1 MQPNEQ
7 PLTSTQELQPQP
19 NLPQTNHSK
28 SKSSGKTKVHEIEIP
43 YKPRPLQREVHKSLK
58 RFNVLVC
65 HRRFGKSVLAINEL
79 ILHAVNN
86 PNHKLAYIAPTYR
99 QGKAIAWDYLKQY
112 TKPLM
117 YFGGDKNET
126 ELRIDLWNG
135 SKIQIYGADNNDSLR
150 GLGFHGVIMDEYAI
164 MAPRTWTEIV
174 RPAISDTLGWV
185 IFIGTPMGHN
195 QFWEVYDYALRGHKD
210 WFGKMY
216 RASETN
222 VIPDDELEQAASI
235 MTEEQYNQEFECS
248 FTAAVSGSYYGKLM
262 TKADNENRIGP
273 VPLDSNVG
281 VETWWDLGI
290 GDSTAIWFAQRVG
303 EEIHL
308 IDYYENSG
316 ESLMHY
322 ADVLED
328 KGYAYSRHIAPHDI
342 QARELGTGKSRLE
355 VSQELGIMFEVA
367 PRLEVDHGIESV
379 RNALPYCW
387 FDREK
392 CKLGIDALRQ
402 YRKQWDEKN
411 QVFKNKPL
419 HDWCS
424 HSADAFRYG
433 CVHDPVD
440 VSDWTSPIKIDTKY
454 IV

>member
-1 MQPNEQ
+1 
-7 PLTSTQELQPQP
+7 
-19 NLPQTNHSK
+19 LPQTNHSK
-28 SKSSGKTKVHEIEIP
+28 SKSSGKTKVHEIKIP

-216 RASETN
+216 RASETG

-273 VPLDSNVG
+273 VPVDSNVG

-303 EEIHL
+303 EEVHL

>member
-1 MQPNEQ
+1 
-7 PLTSTQELQPQP
+7 
-19 NLPQTNHSK
+19 LPQTNHSK
-28 SKSSGKTKVHEIEIP
+28 SKSSGKTKVHEIKIP

-216 RASETN
+216 RASETG

-273 VPLDSNVG
+273 VPVDSNVG

-303 EEIHL
+303 EEVHL

-411 QVFKNKPL
+411 QVFKSKPL

>member
-1 MQPNEQ
+1 MQQNEQ

-19 NLPQTNHSK
+19 NLPQTDHSK
-28 SKSSGKTKVHEIEIP
+28 SKSSGKTKVHEIKIP

-210 WFGKMY
+210 WFGKLY
-216 RASETN
+216 RASETG
-222 VIPDDELEQAASI
+222 VIPDDELKQAASI

-262 TKADNENRIGP
+262 TKADNENRIGH

-303 EEIHL
+303 EEVHL

-328 KGYAYSRHIAPHDI
+328 KGYTYSRHIAPHDI

-411 QVFKNKPL
+411 QVFKSKPL

-433 CVHDPVD
+433 CVHDPID

>member
-1 MQPNEQ
+1 MQPKEQ
-7 PLTSTQELQPQP
+7 HLTSTQELQPQP
-19 NLPQTNHSK
+19 NLQQTNHSK
-28 SKSSGKTKVHEIEIP
+28 SKSSGKTKVHEISIP
-43 YKPRPLQREVHKSLK
+43 YKPRPLQKEVHKSLK

-79 ILHAVNN
+79 ILHAVQN

-117 YFGGDKNET
+117 YLGGDKNET
-126 ELRIDLWNG
+126 ELRVDLWNG

-195 QFWEVYDYALRGHKD
+195 QFWEVYDYALRDNKD
-210 WFGKMY
+210 WFGQMY
-216 RASETN
+216 RASETK
-222 VIPDDELEQAASI
+222 VIPDEELKQAASI

-262 TKADNENRIGP
+262 TKADNENRIGV
-273 VPLDSNVG
+273 VPLDENVG

-303 EEIHL
+303 EEVHL

-322 ADVLED
+322 ADILED

-367 PRLEVDHGIESV
+367 PKLEVDHGIESV

-411 QVFKNKPL
+411 QVFKSKPL

-424 HSADAFRYG
+424 HSSDAFRYG
-433 CVHDPVD
+433 CVHDPID
-440 VSDWTSPIKIDTKY
+440 VSDWTSPINVDTKY

>member
-1 MQPNEQ
+1 
-7 PLTSTQELQPQP
+7 
-19 NLPQTNHSK
+19 LPQTDHSK
-28 SKSSGKTKVHEIEIP
+28 SKSSGKTKVHEIKIP

-210 WFGKMY
+210 WFGKLY
-216 RASETN
+216 RASETG
-222 VIPDDELEQAASI
+222 VIPDDELKQAASI

-262 TKADNENRIGP
+262 TKADNENRIGH

-303 EEIHL
+303 EEVHL

-411 QVFKNKPL
+411 QVFKSKPL

-433 CVHDPVD
+433 CVHDPID

>member
-1 MQPNEQ
+1 MQQNEQ

-19 NLPQTNHSK
+19 NLPQTDHSK
-28 SKSSGKTKVHEIEIP
+28 SKSSGKTKVHEIRIP

-216 RASETN
+216 RASETG

-303 EEIHL
+303 EEVHL

-411 QVFKNKPL
+411 QVFKSKPL

-433 CVHDPVD
+433 CVHDPID
-440 VSDWTSPIKIDTKY
+440 VSDWTSPINIDTKY